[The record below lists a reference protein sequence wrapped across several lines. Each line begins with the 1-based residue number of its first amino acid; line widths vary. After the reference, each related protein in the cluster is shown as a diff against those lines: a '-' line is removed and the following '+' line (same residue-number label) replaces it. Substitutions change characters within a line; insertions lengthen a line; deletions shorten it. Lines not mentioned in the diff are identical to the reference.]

1 MQRLIAKV
9 PSLFF
14 LQFPVLTH
22 VGILIGNRS
31 LSFLAFL
38 LLTLGFCIQLIRVNR
53 LYQIAAMVAASSVLS
68 YLYLRGMTDW
78 LVYVPPIFIP
88 LFLTFF
94 FGATLRRGRES
105 IVTSIGERARG
116 PLDDDMRAY
125 TRKVTLV
132 WTLVFLCLSLEAL
145 LLALIDQTIIWSWL
159 VNIFNPLLII
169 VIFVGE
175 FAYRKQRFP
184 QHDHPRFIDYFSI
197 ARDGMKS

>member
-116 PLDDDMRAY
+116 PLDDDAE
-125 TRKVTLV
+125 
-132 WTLVFLCLSLEAL
+132 VFLSRQRQQIMTRPLVEDVETGLNGIKPTTLNGRERRVIVATVTQVPHLPL
-145 LLALIDQTIIWSWL
+145 LL
-159 VNIFNPLLII
+159 
-169 VIFVGE
+169 G
-175 FAYRKQRFP
+175 
-184 QHDHPRFIDYFSI
+184 
-197 ARDGMKS
+197 